1 MDEQP
6 NENRPNVPTWVWIL
20 GVFALILGLQLWLSG
35 KFNGPEQISLL
46 DAMNRVKSGQ
56 VDQIMLTGSRLRLA
70 MGDGTELS
78 TTIDPSSS
86 VEESLSY
93 FGVTQDVL
101 ADNGVELVV
110 NDQSGWNTFIS
121 IILEVTVF
129 LALVAV
135 RPKT

>member
-35 KFNGPEQISLL
+35 RFSGPEQISLIE
-46 DAMNRVKSGQ
+46 AMERVKSGQ

-70 MGDGTELS
+70 MSDGSELS

-86 VEESLSY
+86 VEES
-93 FGVTQDVL
+93 
-101 ADNGVELVV
+101 
-110 NDQSGWNTFIS
+110 
-121 IILEVTVF
+121 
-129 LALVAV
+129 
-135 RPKT
+135 